1 MSHSRFRRRPAEN
14 LFSSLSILYLGI
26 SIHFLNEGRHIHTR
40 RKPTAIAVIIPT
52 MTLIIALPP
61 PFARRHTCSARTVQG
76 ASAHHRSSGPSMQA
90 SHCRG
95 CLAQAQ
101 STLGR
106 LYADEH
112 ES

>member
-61 PFARRHTCSARTVQG
+61 PFARRHTCSAHTVQA
-76 ASAHHRSSGPSMQA
+76 ASAHHRSSRPSLQP
-90 SHCRG
+90 SHSRSS
-95 CLAQAQ
+95 LPHPQ
-101 STLGR
+101 STLAR
-106 LYADEH
+106 STPAD
-112 ES
+112 

>member
-14 LFSSLSILYLGI
+14 LFSSLSILYLGN

-61 PFARRHTCSARTVQG
+61 PLARCHTCSARTVHG
-76 ASAHHRSSGPSMQA
+76 ASAHHRSSGPSMPP
-90 SHCRG
+90 SH
-95 CLAQAQ
+95 
-101 STLGR
+101 SR
-106 LYADEH
+106 LSLPH
-112 ES
+112 PPS